1 MGSDWVLTVDG
12 VPLQESAEPPAPS
25 ALRGPRADQELVFA
39 RHARAAACV
48 SEAWPPEPRQRA
60 LGGLQGRVGSGVS
73 VRAAR
78 YRSAGAHSAPGRREA
93 PTRPRRKPLQCSPG
107 HGGVS
112 FKGRAQPG
120 PPSPEPGASG
130 EKPAGR
136 CAEPVGL
143 GRLRTRLGPRGHR
156 ESRATTGA
164 SGGASP
170 PGDKRPGGGR
180 PAARPSLGS
189 ALPVPPASTR
199 PPTAAPAE
207 TPALPPA
214 FSARSVAPAR
224 SASEGPGRPAISSA
238 RRRPARG
245 ARVGIERNSRPGR
258 GFLRHACAPRFRAQ
272 RPRTDAS
279 AHASSLWGPHI
290 QSRGG
295 GGWVHVV
302 FQACD
307 RPVGESVT
315 CPYIDRSRRAA
326 PTLLSL
332 WRLG

>member
-170 PGDKRPGGGR
+170 PGDKRPGGGAAGCPTFTRQRAPR
-180 PAARPSLGS
+180 PTCLD
-189 ALPVPPASTR
+189 PA
-199 PPTAAPAE
+199 PH
-207 TPALPPA
+207 
-214 FSARSVAPAR
+214 
-224 SASEGPGRPAISSA
+224 GRPCRDPCTTSGLLS
-238 RRRPARG
+238 PLRG
-245 ARVGIERNSRPGR
+245 SRPLRVRRSGPPR
-258 GFLRHACAPRFRAQ
+258 HFLRSQTPGAWR
-272 RPRTDAS
+272 S
-279 AHASSLWGPHI
+279 
-290 QSRGG
+290 GG
-295 GGWVHVV
+295 
-302 FQACD
+302 D
-307 RPVGESVT
+307 
-315 CPYIDRSRRAA
+315 
-326 PTLLSL
+326 
-332 WRLG
+332 

>member
-170 PGDKRPGGGR
+170 PGDKRPGGGGGR
-180 PAARPSLGS
+180 LPDLHSAARSPSH
-189 ALPVPPASTR
+189 LPRPGPPR
-199 PPTAAPAE
+199 PPLPRPLHYLRPSQPAPW
-207 TPALPPA
+207 LPPA
-214 FSARSVAPAR
+214 P
-224 SASEGPGRPAISSA
+224 RPK
-238 RRRPARG
+238 
-245 ARVGIERNSRPGR
+245 V
-258 GFLRHACAPRFRAQ
+258 
-272 RPRTDAS
+272 
-279 AHASSLWGPHI
+279 
-290 QSRGG
+290 
-295 GGWVHVV
+295 
-302 FQACD
+302 
-307 RPVGESVT
+307 
-315 CPYIDRSRRAA
+315 RAA
-326 PTLLSL
+326 PPFPPLADARRVALGWGLNETRARGGASCGTPAHRASERNGRGQTLVRMLQASGGRTFRVEEVGAGCM
-332 WRLG
+332 WSSRLATGQLGSQ